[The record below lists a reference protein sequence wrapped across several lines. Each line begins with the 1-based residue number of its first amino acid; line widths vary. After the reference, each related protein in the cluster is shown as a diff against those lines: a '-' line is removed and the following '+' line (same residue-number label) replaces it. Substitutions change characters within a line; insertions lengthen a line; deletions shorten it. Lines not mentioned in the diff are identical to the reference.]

1 LFFIDIQLCSQ
12 PRETAAVFISGDTM
26 KAKHYWDQK
35 ILDEY
40 NESIKFGKNREY
52 SCEDHTDKRRQKQT
66 GRVIYDTQDF
76 KCRNCGF
83 FVTAN
88 RELSGVNN
96 RNHCP
101 RCLWSRH
108 MDITPGDRRSDCLS
122 RMEPAGLTVK
132 HVVKKYGS
140 TNGELM
146 VIHICT
152 GCEKV
157 SINRIAADDDPH
169 VLLTIYE
176 TSRNLPAD
184 ISRRLYRENIRLLQ
198 LEDREIVQT
207 QLFGVTEF
215 S

>member
-1 LFFIDIQLCSQ
+1 
-12 PRETAAVFISGDTM
+12 M
-26 KAKHYWDQK
+26 KTKHYWDHT

-40 NESIKFGKNREY
+40 DSTEKFIRNNGKCDN
-52 SCEDHTDKRRQKQT
+52 DHIDKRRQKET
-66 GRVIYDTQDF
+66 GRVVYDTQDF

-122 RMEPAGLTVK
+122 RMEPIGLTVK
-132 HVVKKYGS
+132 QVVKKYGS
-140 TNGELM
+140 TDGELM
-146 VIHICT
+146 VIHNCT
-152 GCEKV
+152 GCGKV
-157 SINRIAADDDPH
+157 SINRIAADDDPN

-176 TSRNLPAD
+176 VSQNLPAD
-184 ISRRLYRENIRLLQ
+184 TSRLLAGKNIRLLQ
-198 LEDREIVQT
+198 REDGEIVQT
-207 QLFGVTEF
+207 QLFGVTECC
-215 S
+215 